1 MSDHTVKAFTEQLE
15 ALGSSVAQMG
25 GLAEAQLADAIDAIA
40 RRDTGRAESVVA
52 GDRRID
58 ELQQQIE
65 EQALKVLALRQ
76 PMAVDLRET
85 LAALK
90 CASELERIG
99 DLAKNIAKRAI
110 VLNREPPIRL
120 TQSLARMGGQALA
133 QLKLVLDSYSDRDA
147 EAAEAVWR
155 QDGEIDEMYN
165 SLFRE
170 LLTYMM
176 EDPRTIGLC
185 THLLFIAKN
194 IERTGDHATNIAEV
208 VYHMVTGGYLA
219 TDRPKADTTSETRLR
234 KKDCAMK
241 PSVLVAEDEGALVT
255 LLRYNLEREGYRVL
269 EAQDGEEA
277 LLVAA
282 EEKPDLVLLDWM
294 LPQLSGIEVCR
305 RLRGRQ
311 ETRNV
316 PIIMLTARGEE

>member
-1 MSDHTVKAFTEQLE
+1 MPQSDDSRNIHMTEHTVKAFTDQLE
-15 ALGSSVAQMG
+15 ALASTVAQMG

-40 RRDTGRAESVVA
+40 RRDSGRAESVVG
-52 GDRRID
+52 GDKRVD

-65 EQALKVLALRQ
+65 DMALKLLAQRQ
-76 PMAVDLRET
+76 PVAVDLREI
-85 LAALK
+85 LAAFK

-99 DLAKNIAKRAI
+99 DLAKNIAKRAL

-120 TQSLARMGGQALA
+120 TQSLARMGGQALG
-133 QLKLVLDSYSDRDA
+133 QLKLVLDAYSDRDA

-208 VYHMVTGGYLA
+208 VYYMTTGGHLA
-219 TDRPKADTTSETRLR
+219 TDRPKSDTTSET
-234 KKDCAMK
+234 
-241 PSVLVAEDEGALVT
+241 SVPFKAG
-255 LLRYNLEREGYRVL
+255 
-269 EAQDGEEA
+269 
-277 LLVAA
+277 
-282 EEKPDLVLLDWM
+282 EKP
-294 LPQLSGIEVCR
+294 
-305 RLRGRQ
+305 
-311 ETRNV
+311 
-316 PIIMLTARGEE
+316 

>member
-1 MSDHTVKAFTEQLE
+1 MTDHTVRAFTDQLE
-15 ALGSSVAQMG
+15 ALSSAVAQMG

-40 RRDTGRAESVVA
+40 RRDTGRAEAVVA
-52 GDRRID
+52 GDKRVD
-58 ELQQQIE
+58 ELQLKVE

-85 LAALK
+85 LAAIK

-120 TQSLARMGGQALA
+120 TQSLARMGGQSLA
-133 QLKLVLDSYSDRDA
+133 QLKLVLDAYSDRDA
-147 EAAEAVWR
+147 GSAEMVWR
-155 QDGEIDEMYN
+155 QDGDIDEMYN

-194 IERTGDHATNIAEV
+194 IERAGDHATNIAEV
-208 VYHMVTGGYLA
+208 VYHMVTGGMLSSE
-219 TDRPKADTTSETRLR
+219 RPKADTTSQT
-234 KKDCAMK
+234 
-241 PSVLVAEDEGALVT
+241 SV
-255 LLRYNLEREGYRVL
+255 RF
-269 EAQDGEEA
+269 
-277 LLVAA
+277 
-282 EEKPDLVLLDWM
+282 EEK
-294 LPQLSGIEVCR
+294 G
-305 RLRGRQ
+305 
-311 ETRNV
+311 
-316 PIIMLTARGEE
+316 